1 MLFQQTLHPQRGSPI
16 QKPQITIKSRA
27 NIALD
32 KIYTQMATD
41 ASPRGE
47 QSQRFSTNMA
57 ENMIFE
63 DIFLSL

>member
-1 MLFQQTLHPQRGSPI
+1 MLFQQTLHPQRGSSAQI
-16 QKPQITIKSRA
+16 PQITIKSRA

-32 KIYTQMATD
+32 KIYTQMTTD

-47 QSQRFSTNMA
+47 QSQKFSTNMA